1 MLMDGFYVS
10 VPTSSYASTST
21 QDIILYCVLNNWW
34 NHELNS
40 QNHVKPLKYWV
51 NDSSVYTL

>member
-21 QDIILYCVLNNWW
+21 QDIILYCVRVKQL
-34 NHELNS
+34 
-40 QNHVKPLKYWV
+40 VKP
-51 NDSSVYTL
+51 

>member
-21 QDIILYCVLNNWW
+21 EDIILYCVLNNW
-34 NHELNS
+34 
-40 QNHVKPLKYWV
+40 
-51 NDSSVYTL
+51 